1 MEAYYEHYAENCRG
15 HYWEEE
21 KTIPYMVLFPSNEAM
36 QRFIEKLKTRGYSC
50 VSNNTGYRAL
60 LVNTTLK
67 RCGVITKACKHSCVN
82 DRNYTEED
90 FEKEVLQS

>member
-1 MEAYYEHYAENCRG
+1 MFMEVYYEHYAENSRG

-21 KTIPYMVLFPSNEAM
+21 KSIPYMVLFPSNEAM
-36 QRFIEKLKTRGYSC
+36 QRFIEKLTAQGYCC

-67 RCGVITKACKHSCVN
+67 RCGVITRACKHSCVN
-82 DRNYTEED
+82 DRNYTQEE
-90 FEKEVLQS
+90 FEEIIR